1 MSSKLLAVSNEPES
15 LAQYDRDCPGLQ
27 WRS

>member
-1 MSSKLLAVSNEPES
+1 MSNELLAVSNEPES
-15 LAQYDRDCPGLQ
+15 LAQNDRDCPGLQ